1 MKTEK
6 DIPQIDLLPL
16 SEPANLLMFDVNRL
30 RAFNPNAFHTMIDVG
45 VNTGSFLSAAR
56 TLFPRA
62 NIIGYEPFPKGFENS
77 VHVKRMHCEDRQC
90 TTPPFG
96 KITLHNKGLGD
107 GVPLYFNRQ
116 FRNNLKQEQPI
127 DEHGQSPLDSVF
139 IPLDENYNPDTDF
152 VIETVTLKQIVEENE
167 IDLSK
172 DIYFKVDCECCESS
186 LYNDESLEIMRN
198 FRVIFIEAHFPPH
211 DNNGVIRKYHQF
223 SQCSNCVNYHTHNN
237 WLRSNFKDAY
247 DIDYYR
253 SQKGQGHGHYLL
265 TRKEDNISSAKGHEK
280 FLMTR

>member
-1 MKTEK
+1 MY
-6 DIPQIDLLPL
+6 
-16 SEPANLLMFDVNRL
+16 DVNRL
-30 RAFNPNAFHTMIDVG
+30 RAFNPNAFHTMIDIG

-77 VHVKRMHCEDRQC
+77 VHVKRMHYGDKQC

-96 KITLHNKGLGD
+96 KITLYNKGLGD

-116 FRNNLKQEQPI
+116 FRKNLRKDQSI
-127 DEHGQSPLDSVF
+127 DAHHQSPLDSVF
-139 IPLDENYNPDTDF
+139 IPLDENYNPDIDF
-152 VIETVTLKQIVEENE
+152 TIETVTLKQIVEENE

-172 DIYFKVDCECCESS
+172 DIYFKVDCECCESC

-211 DNNGVIRKYHQF
+211 DGNGVVKQYHQF
-223 SQCSNCVNYHTHNN
+223 SQCSNCVDYHIHNN
-237 WLRSNFKDAY
+237 WLRSNFSDAY

-265 TRKEDNISSAKGHEK
+265 TRKEDNISSVRGHEQ
-280 FLMTR
+280 FLKTR